1 MQIISQS
8 IIFLCQKFD
17 PNTNFHVS
25 IYVTLGAN
33 GACHNETKC
42 CLVYNIA
49 QKMKGIVRQVFVTV
63 WKGCTYTG
71 EKRSYCHDAKQFFIF
86 LSLPLFNSKALCDIF
101 CIRVV
106 EYMWGNALAEKLGSP
121 LAMQHVFIS
130 EKKYSGN
137 FFMGKHTRGLDY
149 CYRGPL
155 PYT

>member
-1 MQIISQS
+1 MQTVHATTSVVLSTI
-8 IIFLCQKFD
+8 LHK
-17 PNTNFHVS
+17 
-25 IYVTLGAN
+25 
-33 GACHNETKC
+33 
-42 CLVYNIA
+42 
-49 QKMKGIVRQVFVTV
+49 KMKGIVDKFLSKFGKAVQ
-63 WKGCTYTG
+63 YTG
-71 EKRSYCHDAKQFFIF
+71 EEGSYCHDAKQFFIF